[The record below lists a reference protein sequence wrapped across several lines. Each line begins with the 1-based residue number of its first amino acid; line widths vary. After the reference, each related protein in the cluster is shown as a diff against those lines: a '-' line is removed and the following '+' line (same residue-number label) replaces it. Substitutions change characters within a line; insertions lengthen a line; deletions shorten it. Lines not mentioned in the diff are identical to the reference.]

1 MSAMTVDS
9 ERAPYVGARACA
21 ATVLIMAGAITAHT
35 WAGGSVPGAPELLAL
50 TGVVL
55 STGLLFLRGALSWRV
70 LLPVVLVAQAGLHAA
85 FGQLDATAS
94 HVGHAGHAG
103 HAAMNADPAQWPW
116 QMLAAHLVSTALTA
130 LAWGACDRA
139 ARAIITL
146 FDAWTSYA
154 GGRRDARLAPRP
166 ALVVPELTGLVATP
180 RRGPPVVLGRA

>member
-1 MSAMTVDS
+1 MSAMTVDL

-21 ATVLIMAGAITAHT
+21 ATGLIMAGAITAHT
-35 WAGGSVPGAPELLAL
+35 WAGGAVPGAPELLAL

-55 STGLLFLRGALSWRV
+55 TTGLLFLRGAMSWRV

-85 FGQLDATAS
+85 FGLLDASAS
-94 HVGHAGHAG
+94 HAGHAG
-103 HAAMNADPAQWPW
+103 HAAMTADPGQWTW

-130 LAWGACDRA
+130 LVWGACDRA

-146 FDAWTSYA
+146 FDGWTSYA

-166 ALVVPELTGLVATP
+166 ALVVPELTGLVAAP
-180 RRGPPVVLGRA
+180 RRGPPAVLGRA